1 MVRRDSQ
8 EECIVRRNGRP
19 IWLLMFA
26 ALAALAIA
34 MPAVAQMGG
43 IVKGTVVDD
52 KGQPVE
58 NAKVTITMPDTGRK
72 FETKT
77 NKKGEYLQIGLA
89 PGSYVVA
96 AEKDKLASAP
106 AKASIR
112 AGSPSEL
119 NLMVTAAGAA
129 TPTSKEG
136 IAKAGALRTAFDA
149 GVALSQA
156 GKHEEAIAKF
166 NEGLAVSPQ
175 CFDCYVNIGY
185 SYAQLK
191 DYDKAEAAYK
201 KATEIKPDDP
211 GGYNGLANIYNA
223 QRKFDLATQA
233 SAKATELSTGTAGAG
248 AAGGGG
254 GGADA
259 LFNQGVILWNGGKIA
274 EAKKAFEAAIAAN
287 PNHAEAHYQLGMSL
301 VNEGNLQGAAT
312 EFDTYLRLAPTGP
325 NAATAKSLVA
335 QLKK

>member
-1 MVRRDSQ
+1 MVRRSSQ
-8 EECIVRRNGRP
+8 ESMVRRNGRP
-19 IWLLMFA
+19 IWPLMLA

-34 MPAVAQMGG
+34 VPAVAQMGG
-43 IVKGTVVDD
+43 MVKGTVVDD
-52 KGQPVE
+52 KNQPVE
-58 NAKVTITMPDTGRK
+58 GAKVTISMTDTGRK

-77 NKKGEYLQIGLA
+77 DKKGQYLQIGLA
-89 PGSYVVA
+89 SGAYTVV

-106 AKASIR
+106 SKATIR
-112 AGSPSEL
+112 AGAPAEL
-119 NLMVTAAGAA
+119 NLVLGVAGAA
-129 TPTSKEG
+129 MTKEG
-136 IAKAGALRTAFDA
+136 MAKAGALRTAFEA

-166 NEGLAVSPQ
+166 NEGITASPQ
-175 CFDCYVNIGY
+175 CFDCYNNIGY
-185 SYAQLK
+185 SYTQMK

-201 KATEIKPDDP
+201 KASELKPDDAAA
-211 GGYNGLANIYNA
+211 YNGLANIYNA
-223 QRKFDLATQA
+223 QRKFDLAAQA
-233 SAKATELSTGTAGAG
+233 SAKATELSTGLSGAG
-248 AAGGGG
+248 AAGGA

-274 EAKKAFEAAIAAN
+274 EAKKAFEGAIAAN

-312 EFDTYLRLAPTGP
+312 EFETYLRLAPTGP